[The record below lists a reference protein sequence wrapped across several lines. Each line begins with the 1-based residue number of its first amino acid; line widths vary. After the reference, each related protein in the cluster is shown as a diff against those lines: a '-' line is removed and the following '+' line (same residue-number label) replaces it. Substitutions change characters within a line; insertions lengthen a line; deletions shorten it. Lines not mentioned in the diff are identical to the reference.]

1 MHPIH
6 ALWAHPRSMSTATE
20 RIMRERGDFDCLH
33 EPFMYDYYVH
43 RQVREVPGFDI
54 QPDHPRDYEAIRDMI
69 LRRAET
75 GPVFFKDMS
84 YYVMPRIL
92 GDAAFLDRLHNMF
105 IIRRPRASI
114 LSYYRLDPDVT
125 EEEIGIAAQ
134 LRHVEGLRAQGR
146 AVSVVR
152 AEDLR
157 ADPRGMMR
165 ALWTAVGLGYSERA
179 FDWQRAEMP
188 EDWEQVQDWHGSVMG
203 STGIRPPD
211 PDAEAREAQAFGEA
225 AARDPRLHDLLAP
238 HEAAW
243 RALSAMALSPED

>member
-1 MHPIH
+1 MHPIY

-20 RIMRERGDFDCLH
+20 RIMRERGDLDCLH

-43 RQVREVPGFDI
+43 RKVREVPGFDV
-54 QPDHPRDYEAIRDMI
+54 QPDHPQDYEAIRDMI
-69 LRRAET
+69 LERAEA

-84 YYVMPRIL
+84 YYVVPRIL
-92 GDAAFLDRLHNMF
+92 QDAGFLDRLSNMF
-105 IIRRPRASI
+105 LVRRPRAAI
-114 LSYYRLDPDVT
+114 LSYHKLDPDVT
-125 EEEIGIAAQ
+125 EEEIGLVAQ
-134 LRHVEGLRAQGR
+134 LRHVEGLRALGR
-146 AVSVVR
+146 PVTVVR

-165 ALWTAVGLGYSERA
+165 ALWSAVGLGYSERA
-179 FDWQRAEMP
+179 FDWQRSEMP

-211 PDAEAREAQAFGEA
+211 PDAEAREIEAFEEA
-225 AARDPRLHDLLAP
+225 AGRAPRLRALLAP

-243 RALSAMALSPED
+243 CALDAMALPPAD